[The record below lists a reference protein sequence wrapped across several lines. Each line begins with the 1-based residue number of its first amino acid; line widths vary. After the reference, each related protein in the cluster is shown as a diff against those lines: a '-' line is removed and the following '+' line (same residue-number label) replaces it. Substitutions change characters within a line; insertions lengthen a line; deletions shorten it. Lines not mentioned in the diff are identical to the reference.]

1 MSDDKIANSLGLT
14 PIKEVQGQIV
24 DYDRPEADNSLEV
37 KQQLDADRDYA
48 RTNLYAAIENGVRAL
63 EEITEIARQTQQP
76 RAFEVVANLVKTI
89 SDVNKDLVDLS
100 TKRVEATKP
109 TDSQQTTESKTV
121 TNNLVFNGSTSELQ
135 EFLKQMKD
143 KQ

>member
-1 MSDDKIANSLGLT
+1 MEDKIADALGIT
-14 PIKEVQGQIV
+14 PIRQVEGQIV
-24 DYDRPEADNSLEV
+24 SYDRPEADNSLEA

-48 RTNLYAAIENGVRAL
+48 RTNLYSAIENGVKAL

-76 RAFEVVANLVKTI
+76 RAFEVVATLVKTL

-100 TKRVEATKP
+100 SKRVTGSNPK
-109 TDSQQTTESKTV
+109 DSNPDEPKTV
-121 TNNLVFNGSTSELQ
+121 TNNLVFQGSTSELA
-135 EFLKQMKD
+135 ELMKSLKD

>member
-63 EEITEIARQTQQP
+63 EEITEIARQTQQA
-76 RAFEVVANLVKTI
+76 RSFEVVATLIKTL
-89 SDVNKDLVDLS
+89 SDVNKDLVELS
-100 TKRVEATKP
+100 TKRV
-109 TDSQQTTESKTV
+109 TDSNPRESTTDEPTSV
-121 TNNLVFNGSTSELQ
+121 TNNLVFQGSTSELA
-135 EFLKQMKD
+135 ELMKSLKD
-143 KQ
+143 K